1 MAKDWGKITWF
12 LFHGMLE
19 KISNENFVKHRIM
32 IIELIVE
39 ICSLLPCPTCQQ
51 HATNHVKFIHRVTT
65 LAELRK
71 FMFMFHNFVNEK
83 TNKPV
88 VNENE
93 LLKYKNI
100 NMKRVLSLFYKVYE
114 RNRYNNRNF
123 NEQMAR
129 KRLVYKMRKFF
140 NENPTIFD

>member
-51 HATNHVKFIHRVTT
+51 HATNHVKFIHRVSIVNFLVLVWFICRFTSEAAFLNTFRTT
-65 LAELRK
+65 
-71 FMFMFHNFVNEK
+71 
-83 TNKPV
+83 
-88 VNENE
+88 
-93 LLKYKNI
+93 Y
-100 NMKRVLSLFYKVYE
+100 
-114 RNRYNNRNF
+114 
-123 NEQMAR
+123 
-129 KRLVYKMRKFF
+129 
-140 NENPTIFD
+140 